1 MNEYTLGLAA
11 VMRALSEF
19 PGLDC
24 IVTGGE
30 WNAYTREAKE
40 YGLDQG
46 IGIYVISDF
55 LGALNLQRFHTYVKK
70 DEKGKPINR
79 YRRP

>member
-1 MNEYTLGLAA
+1 
-11 VMRALSEF
+11 MRALSEF